1 MHICVKNLIYIQDQI
16 KSKILESNNKSY
28 SPKIIAIS
36 KTFQMD
42 HIFPLIEHGHLD
54 FGENKVQE
62 ATEKWTDIKSK
73 HNKLNLHMVGKLQS
87 NKVKHALKIF
97 DFIHSLDST
106 KLANKI
112 STEQKKLYKKPKLF
126 IQINIGNE
134 LQKSGI
140 ELNKFNEFYNY
151 CKKLELEIVGT
162 MCLPPD
168 DTNPNLFFSKMY
180 ELNKKFELEELS
192 MGMSNDYLSAL
203 DYRSTYFRIG
213 SKIFGTRT

>member
-97 DFIHSLDST
+97 DFIHSIDNI
-106 KLANKI
+106 KLA
-112 STEQKKLYKKPKLF
+112 KKTIL
-126 IQINIGNE
+126 
-134 LQKSGI
+134 
-140 ELNKFNEFYNY
+140 
-151 CKKLELEIVGT
+151 
-162 MCLPPD
+162 
-168 DTNPNLFFSKMY
+168 
-180 ELNKKFELEELS
+180 
-192 MGMSNDYLSAL
+192 
-203 DYRSTYFRIG
+203 
-213 SKIFGTRT
+213 